1 MAEATLESAQEN
13 LMKMLEIPEL
23 ESFKTEFKQK
33 VIDPL
38 MNKLKSIKEEDL
50 KKMLNPFGL
59 DEAPTDFVSDI
70 KKYRDKI
77 KEFISVDL
85 PNPEANNAP
94 ASAIKGT
101 TTGNMVPVEATN
113 INPKQQEDG
122 EQKDVGKKITTIA
135 FSDETTMALKSYFT
149 GTFDGFLK
157 RLVKILEEDFDSLA
171 DKLKPDGGGLLGGLG
186 IMSLL
191 ALLADLWGVISN
203 VMSKTFE
210 GIESLA
216 KAFEWF
222 YELPGKFMELLKSE
236 GLYKFADY
244 EAWLQL
250 RWEKYVTGPWSKLVK
265 NLKMEEL
272 VGTIVEEWNIFKT
285 NVKAALKLDD
295 LAAWISLYSEEY
307 LLKPIMGIMENLKPF
322 GELLKSTG
330 EGAVNITGKFLEG
343 VKGVVSFIGDFSGM
357 VANFFK
363 GFSKPI
369 MTVLEI
375 AEPLLGFIGKFA
387 RFLGPIA
394 LLIDPIVSAFKTLF
408 SVWNDKNLSPL
419 QKGIAVLAGFVGG
432 FGNIV
437 TDLANW
443 TMKLGTGLW
452 NFITGKGFNMEN
464 AGSKWIE
471 KNVNEKGG
479 LGAMVGK
486 GTAEALGEYNNLQS
500 AKAAGKEAEAD
511 AASRKGSVSY
521 ENTSPEGKEA
531 KPEGTPVQ
539 DAIGKVSSVI
549 ANDKTYTPA
558 SNDIMTLTKE
568 GGGWMQKLNSIEM
581 ISDKHADNQVILNN
595 TLSQLEKK
603 FDTMNQMQKRSIDA
617 IYDMVKA
624 VKEIPPPRGG
634 AVVSGGGDSKRSF
647 VFDLPFDP
655 NTYSRA
661 SWVGNATKLA
671 ASRS

>member
-1 MAEATLESAQEN
+1 MAEATIESAQEN

-94 ASAIKGT
+94 ASGIRGT

-135 FSDETTMALKSYFT
+135 FSDETMMALKSYFT

-157 RLVKILEEDFDSLA
+157 RLVKFLEEDFDSLA
-171 DKLKPDGGGLLGGLG
+171 EKLKPDSGGLLGGLG
-186 IMSLL
+186 IVGLL

-203 VMSKTFE
+203 VIAKTFE
-210 GIESLA
+210 GIEGLA

-222 YELPGKFMELLKSE
+222 YKLPGKFIEILESE

-250 RWEKYVTGPWSKLVK
+250 RWEKYVTEPWGKLIK
-265 NLKMEEL
+265 NLKLEDL
-272 VGTIVEEWNIFKT
+272 VGTIIEEWNIFKT
-285 NVKAALKLDD
+285 NVKTALKLDD

-322 GELLKSTG
+322 GEFLKSTG
-330 EGAVNITGKFLEG
+330 EGAVNVTGKFLET
-343 VKGVVSFIGDFSGM
+343 VKGVVSFIGDLSGM
-357 VANFFK
+357 IANLFK
-363 GFSKPI
+363 GFAKPI
-369 MTVLEI
+369 MTVVEL

-394 LLIDPIVSAFKTLF
+394 LLIDPVVSAFKTLF

-471 KNVNEKGG
+471 KNINEKGG
-479 LGAMVGK
+479 FGAMVGK
-486 GTAEALGEYNNLQS
+486 GTADALREHNKKEEA
-500 AKAAGKEAEAD
+500 AAGKSESED
-511 AASRKGSVSY
+511 TSSKGSVSY
-521 ENTSPEGKEA
+521 DNTSPEGNES

-539 DAIGKVSSVI
+539 DAIGKVSSVV

-558 SNDIMTLTKE
+558 PSDIMTLTKE
-568 GGGWMQKLNSIEM
+568 GGGWMQKLNNIEM
-581 ISDKHADNQVILNN
+581 ISDKNADNQVILNN

-603 FDTMNQMQKRSIDA
+603 FDTMNQMQRNSIDA
-617 IYDMVKA
+617 IYEMVKA

-634 AVVSGGGDSKRSF
+634 GVVSGGGSSKRSF

-661 SWVGNATKLA
+661 SWVGNATRLA
-671 ASRS
+671 ATVT